1 MPERDSPIVHPP
13 SVVSAVRAL
22 YRWRVNAIESLDA
35 IRAQLQEQ
43 DDALTSSLEA
53 LERDREIV
61 RRQLALAQELA
72 ELQERRVASGARLER
87 VARAEPVAQ
96 AEPEPV
102 ATAEADAEPARP
114 DAEPE
119 PETVPAVPHDPGP
132 TPLARAP
139 WPRAAGEPD
148 TGLLRRMRAS

>member
-13 SVVSAVRAL
+13 SVVSAVREI

-53 LERDREIV
+53 LGRDREIV

-72 ELQERRVASGARLER
+72 KLQEQRVASGARLEP
-87 VARAEPVAQ
+87 VARAEPVATARADVEPAAQ

-102 ATAEADAEPARP
+102 AEAEADA
-114 DAEPE
+114 
-119 PETVPAVPHDPGP
+119 
-132 TPLARAP
+132 
-139 WPRAAGEPD
+139 
-148 TGLLRRMRAS
+148 